1 MELPRGSKRRRFINL
16 VNRNL
21 EALLNVTHQEQVLE
35 YELDVVEDDY
45 EEERRRLTLRTRQIN
60 ELRAILTALPRAVRR
75 LAQGRIAMQIRDYI
89 HDIRLENL
97 PQDVLD
103 MLNEVF

>member
-1 MELPRGSKRRRFINL
+1 MERLSKRRRFINC

-21 EALLNVTHQEQVLE
+21 EHLLNVNDPEQVLDE
-35 YELDVVEDDY
+35 EWNVVDEV
-45 EEERRRLTLRTRQIN
+45 EEQRRRLIIRTRQIN
-60 ELRAILTALPRAVRR
+60 ELRSILTALPRAMRR
-75 LAQGRIAMQIRDYI
+75 LATGRIATQIKDYI